1 MKFFK
6 WKYFLPALM
15 LFAACKKNLDINA
28 DPNNPTDIP
37 ESRLLP
43 TAEKGLGDAL
53 AISNGAVT
61 NIGIGAG
68 VPGGVQIAG
77 LSDILSVFMHQTVQR
92 SELDKYGVVGTSFD
106 VQYSWLSFYQSSV
119 NNLEVIINKATA
131 NGNAVYGGIAKILKA
146 YAYSQFVDAFGD
158 IPFSEA
164 SKQSQGIR
172 YPKFDDD
179 AEIYPQ
185 LISLLDEAISDLS
198 DNTAANLQT
207 PTSDDVIYGGDPE
220 LWIKAANTIKLKL
233 YTQLRLVQ
241 DVTNE
246 VTQLINSGD
255 LISKTSESFLLPYG
269 PNGSTDDRNPAFSDY
284 YATQRNEYISPWFYE
299 ILKGYNETIN
309 TGIEDPRIPYY
320 FYNQMDKTD
329 PAQNPTE
336 YRDSAFLSIYF
347 GSVGQNRDQNQQ
359 SSMSVLGIYPAGGRY
374 DEGDHQV
381 VSGTSGTGAAPYR
394 FITYADVLYL
404 KTELIHA
411 GLISGDERA
420 TLQDAMEESFKQ
432 VDYVVELV
440 GPSQSVPELAGTNAA
455 NDYIDAVLAEY
466 DAGNSDEKLQV
477 IMTQKWISSF
487 GSAVD
492 AYTDYRRTGYPILF
506 NPEDPDMAPGGFV
519 QPPVD
524 GDPVINPGNQPAVP
538 VQLSKGYPASL
549 PWYQGELETNP
560 NAPPQKDNLANYK
573 IFWMP

>member
-77 LSDILSVFMHQTVQR
+77 LSDILSIFMHQTVQR

-106 VQYSWLSFYQSSV
+106 VQYAWLSFYQSSV

-146 YAYSQFVDAFGD
+146 YAYSQFVDVFGD

-185 LISLLDEAISDLS
+185 LLALLDEGIHDLS

-207 PTSDDVIYGGDPE
+207 PSSDDVIYGGDPE
-220 LWIKAANTIKLKL
+220 LWIKAANSIKLKL

-246 VTQLINSGD
+246 VTQLINSGE

-269 PNGSTDDRNPAFSDY
+269 PNGATDDRNPAFSDY

-359 SSMSVLGIYPAGGRY
+359 SSMTVLGIYPAGGRY
-374 DEGDHQV
+374 DEGDHEV

-404 KTELIHA
+404 KAELIHA

-420 TLQDAMEESFKQ
+420 ALQDAMEESFRQ
-432 VDYVVELV
+432 VDYVVDLV
-440 GPSQSVPELAGTNAA
+440 GPSQSVPELAGTDAA
-455 NDYIDAVLAEY
+455 KDYIDAVLAEF

-560 NAPPQKDNLANYK
+560 NAPPQKDNLANYE